1 MLEIKQEA
9 EKEEDLKKKIKE
21 TLAFHVVHRCA
32 HTHSHLFHT
41 HTHVLHVHPL
51 HHEFTFVLASTQ
63 EYEDQIATLKTK
75 ASSSTVSWCHLQV
88 HMEVDP
94 GFGVQVVG
102 APFSLKCFT
111 HLISLGRHKDDFA
124 DAETQPVSCLIYVQD
139 GFVNG

>member
-9 EKEEDLKKKIKE
+9 EKEEDLKKIKE

-32 HTHSHLFHT
+32 HTHTLTPFSHT
-41 HTHVLHVHPL
+41 HMFCMCIPL
-51 HHEFTFVLASTQ
+51 HHEFTFVPASTQ
-63 EYEDQIATLKTK
+63 EYEAQIATLKTK
-75 ASSSTVSWCHLQV
+75 ASSSTASWCHLQV

>member
-1 MLEIKQEA
+1 
-9 EKEEDLKKKIKE
+9 
-21 TLAFHVVHRCA
+21 
-32 HTHSHLFHT
+32 
-41 HTHVLHVHPL
+41 
-51 HHEFTFVLASTQ
+51 
-63 EYEDQIATLKTK
+63 
-75 ASSSTVSWCHLQV
+75 
-88 HMEVDP
+88 MEVDP

>member
-21 TLAFHVVHRCA
+21 TLAFNVVHRCA
-32 HTHSHLFHT
+32 HTHTFFTHT
-41 HTHVLHVHPL
+41 HTHMFCMCIPSTMNSLVP
-51 HHEFTFVLASTQ
+51 ASTQ
-63 EYEDQIATLKTK
+63 EYEAQIATLKTK